1 MEEVVRMLG
10 NYLRVCEKHY
20 AKSVQS
26 RLGLACSGNVER
38 IGIVLS
44 KPNHTKSL
52 KNQWR
57 ASCGIAIYETGGEGR
72 ILLPPLSATVDETYT
87 SVIIACVGAGY
98 KRIATS
104 VPVSMVS
111 LIGRVSTQNGIT
123 GISSDPLLDR
133 KLPMKEWYW

>member
-57 ASCGIAIYETGGEGR
+57 ATYAPGCCGIAIYETGGEGGIQLR
-72 ILLPPLSATVDETYT
+72 PFCTV
-87 SVIIACVGAGY
+87 
-98 KRIATS
+98 
-104 VPVSMVS
+104 
-111 LIGRVSTQNGIT
+111 L
-123 GISSDPLLDR
+123 R
-133 KLPMKEWYW
+133 KLRLESEVENSLALEFLQNTSHFCV

>member
-1 MEEVVRMLG
+1 ME
-10 NYLRVCEKHY
+10 
-20 AKSVQS
+20 VQQ
-26 RLGLACSGNVER
+26 
-38 IGIVLS
+38 
-44 KPNHTKSL
+44 TK
-52 KNQWR
+52 K
-57 ASCGIAIYETGGEGR
+57 AGGEGG
-72 ILLPPLSATVDETYT
+72 ILLPPFPATADETYT

>member
-10 NYLRVCEKHY
+10 NSLRVCEKHY

-57 ASCGIAIYETGGEGR
+57 ATYAPGYLAAGSLFTRLAEREGFDCGLFPYRLVCKEIAKIPANMG
-72 ILLPPLSATVDETYT
+72 
-87 SVIIACVGAGY
+87 
-98 KRIATS
+98 
-104 VPVSMVS
+104 
-111 LIGRVSTQNGIT
+111 
-123 GISSDPLLDR
+123 
-133 KLPMKEWYW
+133 

>member
-1 MEEVVRMLG
+1 MLGNSDSEGVPMEEVVRMLG

-57 ASCGIAIYETGGEGR
+57 ATYAPGYLAAGSLFTRLAEREGFYYR
-72 ILLPPLSATVDETYT
+72 HYLQLPTKPTLA
-87 SVIIACVGAGY
+87 
-98 KRIATS
+98 
-104 VPVSMVS
+104 
-111 LIGRVSTQNGIT
+111 
-123 GISSDPLLDR
+123 
-133 KLPMKEWYW
+133 